1 MSATDAPHI
10 RRAVPLIILG
20 VAVLCLKPI
29 YQGPYSYL
37 VQSYLGNVSASF
49 AVYFLATIASAR
61 AGKARFLSA
70 LSSLLVV
77 EAFELSDGFG
87 VMSNVYDPWD
97 LLANAAG
104 VSLAFGLDTR
114 LAKLGTHHQVTGG
127 GAGS

>member
-1 MSATDAPHI
+1 MSAVEAPPI
-10 RRAVPLIILG
+10 GRAVLLIILG
-20 VAVLCLKPI
+20 VAALCLKRI

-61 AGKARFLSA
+61 VGKGRFLSA

-77 EAFELSDGFG
+77 EAFELSDGFA

-97 LLANAAG
+97 LLANAIG
-104 VSLAFGLDTR
+104 VGLAFGLDTC
-114 LAKLGTHHQVTGG
+114 LAKRGTHHHLPAG

>member
-1 MSATDAPHI
+1 MPAVQAPPI
-10 RRAVPLIILG
+10 GRSVLLIILG
-20 VAVLCLKPI
+20 VATLCLKPI

-61 AGKARFLSA
+61 VGKGRFISA

-104 VSLAFGLDTR
+104 VGLALSMDVYSR
-114 LAKLGTHHQVTGG
+114 RREK
-127 GAGS
+127 